1 VGAVSLT
8 QGAATYITE
17 YNSLITHDWSAD
29 TLSHAALPK
38 TSHVLEALSRYMA
51 DTVYKR
57 YRLGFAP
64 TLSPLDHAYYP
75 FWLPEHE
82 GNYAI
87 EASVRREEQEVTDGQ
102 VIDDEKENAQTW

>member
-1 VGAVSLT
+1 
-8 QGAATYITE
+8 
-17 YNSLITHDWSAD
+17 
-29 TLSHAALPK
+29 
-38 TSHVLEALSRYMA
+38 MA

-64 TLSPLDHAYYP
+64 TLSLLDHAYYP